1 MGNPICEINLYTE
14 RVFEALPGID
24 ILDGLDREGREVMT
38 DEEEANEENDLDDYG
53 DEQDMV
59 ADGIITEKQSR
70 NNKKIV
76 DGKAPTGESD
86 EDSGSEEQE
95 DNNKGGDCSGPETG
109 SEDEGAVSADDQES
123 DSSSASSS

>member
-24 ILDGLDREGREVMT
+24 ILDGLDRDGREVMT

-70 NNKKIV
+70 SNKKIV
-76 DGKAPTGESD
+76 DGAGDDKSL
-86 EDSGSEEQE
+86 SG
-95 DNNKGGDCSGPETG
+95 DDG
-109 SEDEGAVSADDQES
+109 SEDEA
-123 DSSSASSS
+123 

>member
-70 NNKKIV
+70 KNKKIV
-76 DGKAPTGESD
+76 EGNGDKSAD
-86 EDSGSEEQE
+86 EDEDGSEDGAEEAQ
-95 DNNKGGDCSGPETG
+95 DKGCSGPETG
-109 SEDEGAVSADDQES
+109 SEDEEYKQQAA
-123 DSSSASSS
+123 